1 MPSVTDL
8 LRRRT
13 ALRAER
19 DPYADLWQEIAE
31 HVIPHKSNIT
41 NLLSPGERQTR
52 KLFDSTAIDASQT
65 LASSIHGTLTPS
77 TQPWLSLK
85 IRQEELNEIGEVK
98 DWLEDVA
105 RRIHA
110 ALRQSNWT
118 TAVHELYLDLVGP
131 AGMGCIFVE
140 EKPPT
145 ANGAFGGFRFSTHG
159 PGEYMIAEDAE
170 GRVDT
175 IFRDLSLTARA
186 IVRKWGDKKAG
197 EKVSD
202 TAESKPDQRFTV
214 LHVVMPRDDYSRAG
228 GTKRRGFPWFSCYI
242 VVESRHK
249 IEQGGFDEFPFLLPR
264 WAKTTGE
271 VYGRGP
277 SHTALPDIRTL
288 NTVKEFVL
296 QAAPLAMFP
305 PTIERDDS
313 VVGEPDLTPAGRN
326 VVSVIGGQS
335 LSETFAFLQT
345 GMKIDLS
352 QIVLADLRAGV
363 RRIYFADQLELQ
375 EGSQMTATEV
385 QVRYELMQ
393 RLLGPTLG
401 RLEAEFLNP
410 LVERLFGIMARAGA
424 LLPLPQALTQRGVEL
439 PDLDIEYEGPLAR
452 AQRTVELVAQD
463 RVLGFVTALTTAMTG
478 AAVPPSQVAAVF
490 DVLKV
495 DRWVRDRAEIT
506 GVRSDS
512 LASEEEVGEIR
523 RARAEQEAQQAQLQQ
538 AQQVAEIAQKG
549 APMLK
554 VLDEAAGRQ
563 TNGARAA

>member
-19 DPYADLWQEIAE
+19 DQYADLWQEIAE